1 MRNRIAAAAAAG
13 ILTIGMAALPS
24 AASASEVAPSTDGL
38 AGSTAISGQID
49 QDMAVCT
56 DQACEAVQHLNK
68 TNQQIKSD
76 METAKQHAEQ
86 LHQNGE
92 QAWKNYQEDRED
104 IKNAIDGAVKRGQE
118 RHDAL
123 HQDMQDTQA
132 HLNQMHADMK
142 ETHDE
147 LKTKHDAFA
156 ASSHQWHQSFI
167 AALKDA
173 NSKTGQ
179 QGGSSVAT
187 GTHGITAG
195 TNAGTTVTGAN
206 GTTGT
211 VRTAAG
217 TGANGAA
224 TGSVAAS
231 GDQTAASTG
240 ALTKSEYGQLAQTG
254 IGISLACAAIL
265 LLAGLAYAMK
275 TFVQYKRETSED

>member
-38 AGSTAISGQID
+38 AGSTTISGQID

-86 LHQNGE
+86 LHQNAHEDADALRQYGE

-118 RHDAL
+118 RHDTL
-123 HQDMQDTQA
+123 HQDIQDTQT

-147 LKTKHDAFA
+147 LKTRHDAFA

-195 TNAGTTVTGAN
+195 TNMP
-206 GTTGT
+206 
-211 VRTAAG
+211 VRPLLESTAPL
-217 TGANGAA
+217 
-224 TGSVAAS
+224 
-231 GDQTAASTG
+231 
-240 ALTKSEYGQLAQTG
+240 ALCARLPTLARMVLQLDPSQ
-254 IGISLACAAIL
+254 LPAIKPPRPP
-265 LLAGLAYAMK
+265 A
-275 TFVQYKRETSED
+275 R

>member
-56 DQACEAVQHLNK
+56 DKTCDAVQHVRK

-76 METAKQHAEQ
+76 IDTAKQHAEQ
-86 LHQNGE
+86 LHQNAHEDADALRQYGE

-187 GTHGITAG
+187 GTHGITA
-195 TNAGTTVTGAN
+195 AD
-206 GTTGT
+206 
-211 VRTAAG
+211 

-224 TGSVAAS
+224 TGSVTAS